1 MFPSNVCLITEE
13 RGKEMGEGGGK
24 RGGKVGGWGGGGGGR
39 MGKDAA
45 KYMYSTETQEY
56 HHRSGNMLMW
66 LELEGRTPAC
76 M

>member
-1 MFPSNVCLITEE
+1 
-13 RGKEMGEGGGK
+13 
-24 RGGKVGGWGGGGGGR
+24 